1 MIPAQVWVGVPQT
14 LSIGD
19 NPIVDADGMSSQDG
33 MIVAGDDLGTIS
45 DHTAMTYNGERFVQF
60 AIGGGDVGKGLVK
73 EVPVGVGGQHDAWG
87 EAAFENPDFVVD
99 GNRQPASFLTAWFRQ
114 PEQILQDGPDATGVK
129 CRAGR
134 RNETENA
141 AHGNGG
147 S

>member
-1 MIPAQVWVGVPQT
+1 MGVPQI

-19 NPIVDADGMSSQDG
+19 NPVVDADGLSSKDG

-60 AIGGGDVGKGLVK
+60 AIGGGDVGKGLVE
-73 EVPVGVGGQHDAWG
+73 EVSVGVGGQHDAWG
-87 EAAFENPDFVVD
+87 EAAFENPDFAVD
-99 GNRQPASFLTAWFRQ
+99 GNSQAAGFLTTRLRQ
-114 PEQILQDGPDATGVK
+114 PEKVLQEGPDATGVK

-134 RNETENA
+134 RNKTENA